1 MKFWK
6 TVMTGSKIS
15 QPTYSTVTFSYPLW
29 LFFSKA
35 NKNKRI
41 IYSLSP
47 VLLLF
52 YDLFPNQDSYTSPV
66 NVIVLTKFD
75 NDLHFANPSN
85 RLSDFVSANV
95 YPSSL
100 MGFVLSGFQSLTFVL
115 LLSVLF
121 SLYQVLCLFL
131 LH

>member
-1 MKFWK
+1 MPHFSPALAILFK
-6 TVMTGSKIS
+6 SKS
-15 QPTYSTVTFSYPLW
+15 
-29 LFFSKA
+29 
-35 NKNKRI
+35 KRI

-75 NDLHFANPSN
+75 SDLHFANPSN
-85 RLSDFVSANV
+85 QLSVFISANV

-100 MGFVLSGFQSLTFVL
+100 MCFVLSGF
-115 LLSVLF
+115 
-121 SLYQVLCLFL
+121 
-131 LH
+131 